1 MNDCLFCKI
10 IAGKVPANIV
20 YEDSEAIAFEDI
32 SPQAPL
38 HILLVPKKHIAT
50 SLDITGEDESL
61 IGHLFRIA
69 GRIARERGIAQR
81 GFRLLM
87 NTNAEAGQSVY
98 HIHLHLL
105 GGRQMHWPPG

>member
-1 MNDCLFCKI
+1 MDI
-10 IAGKVPANIV
+10 S
-20 YEDSEAIAFEDI
+20 DEDI
-32 SPQAPL
+32 P
-38 HILLVPKKHIAT
+38 
-50 SLDITGEDESL
+50 L

-69 GRIARERGIAQR
+69 RRIAEEKGVAER